1 MSAPL
6 KMVPG
11 FDSNFLALIIILFR
25 QIFRRNL
32 AKTMP
37 IISVTKYKPSNYFIQ
52 YPLRFLDGVNA
63 MKYQIQAS
71 KNQQQSASMI
81 HFTAKY
87 IRQNAQILQRMFE
100 IRKIQITEHLGF
112 SRSQTSTV
120 K

>member
-1 MSAPL
+1 
-6 KMVPG
+6 
-11 FDSNFLALIIILFR
+11 
-25 QIFRRNL
+25 
-32 AKTMP
+32 MP
-37 IISVTKYKPSNYFIQ
+37 IISDTKYKPSNYFIQ
-52 YPLRFLDGVNA
+52 YPLWFLDGVN
-63 MKYQIQAS
+63 YQIQAS

-120 K
+120 KRGVDAMNCFGVP